1 MSTSAI
7 IMMLIGCIGL
17 WGGCGVSIAIAMKHS
32 KRNAET
38 AGKTKE
44 EK

>member
-17 WGGCGVSIAIAMKHS
+17 WGGCGLSIAIAMKHS
-32 KRNAET
+32 RRKASEAAE
-38 AGKTKE
+38 AEDKK
-44 EK
+44 

>member
-17 WGGCGVSIAIAMKHS
+17 WGGCALAITVAMRHS
-32 KRNAET
+32 KKEQNAKKKQ
-38 AGKTKE
+38 ASK
-44 EK
+44 

>member
-17 WGGCGVSIAIAMKHS
+17 WGGCGLSIAIAMKHS
-32 KRNAET
+32 KRKSAE
-38 AGKTKE
+38 AAKTRDE
-44 EK
+44 N